1 MRLELAL
8 REEMLPVSNTK
19 NKNAK
24 TVKITLIKSSS
35 GRLPLHRATLLGL
48 GLRRQRQTVEL
59 EDTPC
64 VWGMINQV
72 SYLLSV
78 EPSA

>member
-1 MRLELAL
+1 M
-8 REEMLPVSNTK
+8 SNTK